1 MAPIVPVR
9 NGHRTAG
16 GALERN
22 AAGLCGSIGI
32 DRNSLE
38 ISDRDRGRIVSSA
51 QSALGL
57 IRGKWKIAILCQLQ
71 DGPVRVAELKRKLS
85 PISKK
90 VLNQH
95 LRRMEKEVLIVR
107 TELNTNIPHVE
118 YALSNP
124 LGSSALSLLR
134 TIALWGAQN
143 LSDPK
148 SAKDVRA
155 ISGSQPLAG
164 CPASI

>member
-1 MAPIVPVR
+1 M
-9 NGHRTAG
+9 
-16 GALERN
+16 ERSS
-22 AAGLCGSIGI
+22 AGLCGSIGI
-32 DRNSLE
+32 ERNALE
-38 ISDRDRGRIVSSA
+38 ISGRDRRMIVSSA

-71 DGPVRVAELKRKLS
+71 DGPVRVGELKRKLS

-95 LRRMEKEVLIVR
+95 LRRMEEEGLIVR

-118 YALSNP
+118 YALSNS

-134 TIALWGAQN
+134 TIAQWGAQN
-143 LSDPK
+143 LPDSK
-148 SAKDVRA
+148 SADDVRA
-155 ISGSQPLAG
+155 ISESQRLAG